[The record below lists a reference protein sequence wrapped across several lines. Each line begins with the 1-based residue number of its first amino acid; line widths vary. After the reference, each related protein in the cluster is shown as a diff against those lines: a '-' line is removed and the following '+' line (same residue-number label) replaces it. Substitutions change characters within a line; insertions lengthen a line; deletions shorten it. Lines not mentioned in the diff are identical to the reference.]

1 MNNTDN
7 FFRCTEKEF
16 NETYRMKIEQTNR
29 YEISADE
36 LLEMFMDE
44 NFFRERYKIA
54 NVNDYTIEKFEKR
67 SDRFVIE
74 IKRPMKFRTPAKV
87 PSILKKIVKDELNIT
102 INMEWA
108 LDDSVVHEGTYSFS
122 VEGIPVEVR
131 GTMTLEP
138 DGEGALN
145 HMRIRVKSGIPVV
158 GKKVAQFVG
167 EKVKIGL
174 EKDYQGTL
182 RYIEAHHAK

>member
-1 MNNTDN
+1 
-7 FFRCTEKEF
+7 
-16 NETYRMKIEQTNR
+16 MKIEQTNG

-36 LLEMFMDE
+36 LLKMFMDE
-44 NFFRERYKIA
+44 SFFRERYKIA
-54 NVNDYTIEKFEKR
+54 NVNDYTIDTFEKR
-67 SDRFVIE
+67 NDRFVIE
-74 IKRPMKFRTPAKV
+74 IKRPMKFRTSTKLP
-87 PSILKKIVKDELNIT
+87 PILKKLIKEELIIT
-102 INMEWA
+102 INMEWE
-108 LDDSVVHEGTYSFS
+108 LDDSVEHKGTYSFS

-138 DGEGALN
+138 DGDGGALN
-145 HMRIRVKSGIPVV
+145 HMRIRVKCGIPVV

-174 EKDYQGTL
+174 EKDYHGTL